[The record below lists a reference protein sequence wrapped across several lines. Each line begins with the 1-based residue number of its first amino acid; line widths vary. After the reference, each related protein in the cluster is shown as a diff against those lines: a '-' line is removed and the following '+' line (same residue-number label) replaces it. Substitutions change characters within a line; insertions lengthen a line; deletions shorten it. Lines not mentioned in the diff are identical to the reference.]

1 MTLRALYYTVPCTAS
16 VEVLLVDC
24 PLLLSLKQ
32 QYVCALLLQHQLV
45 TITTHK
51 HAGFAEENKLK
62 DPVTARISADSSVF
76 AAELVAA
83 SIVQGLADGTFMITT
98 GLDGWLISQGTA
110 GFAPAQ
116 SALQALANVLLAGI
130 LRAASFAYLF
140 RYSV

>member
-1 MTLRALYYTVPCTAS
+1 VHCKCRSTTSRLSSTTTEAAVCVCIALAT
-16 VEVLLVDC
+16 
-24 PLLLSLKQ
+24 
-32 QYVCALLLQHQLV
+32 
-45 TITTHK
+45 TTHK

-76 AAELVAA
+76 AAEPVAA

-98 GLDGWLISQGTA
+98 GLDSWLISQGTA